1 MSLASKVFGIT
12 GGASGMGLATARLL
26 ASRGARGI
34 SILDYNDGNF
44 EQARKA
50 IAASNPSTKVHTFK
64 ADVSK
69 SAEVSNWAK
78 AVVAEFGA
86 FDGALNA
93 AGVPQKGPEPGELAI
108 LTETEDQWKRIL
120 AINLDGVYFSSRE
133 EFKVMKDL
141 PGPKTI
147 VNIASIAADN
157 HPGSAYAYCTSK
169 AAVKYFTRSLAKEL
183 TPLGIRVNGIQPG
196 PIDTPMLKHFVPD
209 NLDRNPL
216 AGMETGTADEVAHT
230 AAWLLSEDSKN
241 VSGVHVVVGSG
252 MP

>member
-1 MSLASKVFGIT
+1 MSLATKVFGIT

-34 SILDYNDGNF
+34 SILDYNEKNF
-44 EQARKA
+44 DQAKKD
-50 IAASNPSTKVHTFK
+50 IATSNSSTKVHTFK

-69 SAEVSNWAK
+69 SAEVSTWAK
-78 AVVAEFGA
+78 AVVDEFGA

-93 AGVPQKGPEPGELAI
+93 AGVPQKSPEPGEIAI
-108 LTETEDQWKRIL
+108 LTETEDQWRRIL
-120 AINLDGVYFSSRE
+120 AINLDGVYFSCRE
-133 EFKVMKDL
+133 EVKVMKDL

-147 VNIASIAADN
+147 VNIASIAADT
-157 HPGSAYAYCTSK
+157 HRGAVYAYCTSK

-196 PIDTPMLKHFVPD
+196 PIETPMLKHFMPKNVD
-209 NLDRNPL
+209 VNPM
-216 AGMETGTADEVAHT
+216 AGMETGTADDVAHT

-241 VSGVHVVVGSG
+241 VAGVHVVVGSG